1 MMKAMKTKH
10 LLPFTLAVVALLPAP
25 LVSYGQDRSQAI
37 VNEQFMGMTLYNI
50 FEELG
55 YKYSLEFDYHE
66 DDIPNTLLSAQFF
79 RDIPINEV
87 LSQLLASYDVAF
99 VVQASGNVVIRKKG
113 VQLIKTYTASAFD
126 FTLRGKIIDKV
137 SGETLP
143 FATVYS
149 LANQKGAT
157 TNVDGHFA
165 LLNCP
170 TDTSTLMLQY
180 LGYKTKQV
188 KLNPEMISN
197 GQVVLTMESMTT
209 QLAEVVIS
217 DQKEHMVKASTG
229 ISTISVSPAQLS
241 TLPSLGEKDI
251 FRSLQLLPGISGTNE
266 TSSGLFVRGGTPD
279 QNLVLFD
286 GFTVYHVDHFY
297 GFFSAFNANAVKDVQ
312 FYKGGYDARF
322 GGRLSSVVSL
332 TGKNGNNNKAAGNIG
347 ISALSVNGS
356 LELPF
361 AKGKGSLFVAGRRS
375 YTDII
380 QSGLFQ
386 NIFDIF
392 EEENTGNTQG
402 GAGGFGGPGGRGFGQ
417 TQTEPTFHFYD
428 LNTKLTYRPTNRDI
442 LSLSFYNG
450 QDKLDNSNSF
460 NSSQFGGFGGFG
472 GGGGDD
478 LAFDNSTTDI
488 NDWGNVGASLKW
500 SRQWSDR
507 FFTNAVAS
515 YSRYFTDRD
524 RFTST
529 EVTRADST
537 FTIRTGVLEDN
548 TVDDYTFRLDNELLL
563 NDQHTL
569 EFGAQYT
576 LNEVD
581 YFQLQNDTVTVL
593 DRQDEGTTLAAY
605 LQDTWQPVPTL
616 SITPGVRVT
625 HYSGTGQT
633 YVEPRIAATYQI
645 NDRFKAKAAW
655 GQYNQFVTRVVRED
669 ISQGSRDFWLMAND
683 DLNPVSSAT
692 HYIAGVSY
700 ETDAFLFDV
709 EAYYKDMTGLS
720 EYTLRFANNFRAQQ
734 TEVSEL
740 FFEGTGFAQ
749 GIEFLVQKK
758 FGEYTGWVSYTLS
771 EVTHEFPGLS
781 DAPFPALH
789 DQTHE
794 FKLVNSVR
802 LGKWTFAG
810 TWVYATGKPYTRPV
824 GFYEVTLL
832 DGSTSSYVSVGEKN
846 VYRLPAYHRMDVS
859 ATYAWPWG
867 RKANAELGLSV
878 FNLYNNTNVWYKT
891 FDIIEGT
898 VVETDV
904 NTIGFTPNLF
914 FNIKF

>member
-1 MMKAMKTKH
+1 MRMKHSLPYWLTLTALW
-10 LLPFTLAVVALLPAP
+10 LLPMALQA
-25 LVSYGQDRSQAI
+25 QDRSQTI
-37 VNEQFMGMTLYNI
+37 VNEQFMGLTLYNI
-50 FEELG
+50 FDELAL
-55 YKYSLEFDYHE
+55 KYGLEFDYHE
-66 DDIPNTLLSAQFF
+66 EDIPNTLLSAQFF
-79 RDIPINEV
+79 RNKSIQEV
-87 LSQLLASYDVAF
+87 LQSLLASYDVAF

-113 VQLIKTYTASAFD
+113 VELVKTYTASVFD

-143 FATVYS
+143 FATVYCPGS
-149 LANQKGAT
+149 GKGAT
-157 TNVDGHFA
+157 TNVDGHFS
-165 LLNCP
+165 LLNTP
-170 TDTSTLMLQY
+170 TDTSTLVLQY
-180 LGYKTKQV
+180 LGYKSKQI
-188 KLNPEMISN
+188 KLNPDMLSN
-197 GQVVLTMESMTT
+197 NEVVLTMKAMTT

-217 DQKEHMVKASTG
+217 DQKEHMVKASGG

-332 TGKNGNNNKAAGNIG
+332 TGKNGNNNKASGNIG

-361 AKGKGSLFVAGRRS
+361 ANSKGSLFLAGRRS

-392 EEENTGNTQG
+392 DNENEGNGLG
-402 GAGGFGGPGGRGFGQ
+402 GRGGPGGGPAFGQ
-417 TQTEPTFHFYD
+417 TETEPTFHFYD
-428 LNTKLTYRPTNRDI
+428 LNAKLTFRPSNRDI

-460 NSSQFGGFGGFG
+460 NSNQFGGFGGFG
-472 GGGGDD
+472 GGD

-488 NDWGNVGASLKW
+488 NDWGNVGSSLKW
-500 SRQWSDR
+500 SRQWNER

-524 RFTST
+524 RFTNT
-529 EVTRADST
+529 DITRADSS
-537 FTIRTGVLEDN
+537 FTVITGVLEDN
-548 TVDDYTFRLDNELLL
+548 TVDDYSFRLDNEFLL
-563 NDQHTL
+563 NDRHKV

-576 LNEVD
+576 FNRVD

-605 LQDTWQPVPTL
+605 VQDTWQPMPRL
-616 SITPGVRVT
+616 SITPGIRVAY
-625 HYSGTGQT
+625 YSGTEET
-633 YVEPRIAATYQI
+633 YIEPRVAATYQI
-645 NDRFKAKAAW
+645 NDRLKAKAAW

-669 ISQGSRDFWLMAND
+669 LSQGSRDFWLLANN

-692 HYIAGVSY
+692 HYIAGLSY

-709 EAYYKDMTGLS
+709 EAYYKDMAGLS
-720 EYTLRFANNFRAQQ
+720 EYTLRFANNLNAREI
-734 TEVSEL
+734 EVSEL
-740 FFEGTGFAQ
+740 FYEGTGYAR
-749 GIEFLVQKK
+749 GIELLLQKK
-758 FGEYTGWVSYTLS
+758 FGEYTGWIGYTLS
-771 EVTHEFPGLS
+771 EVTHEFDGLS
-781 DAPFPALH
+781 DEPYPALH

-802 LGKWTFAG
+802 LGKWTLAG

-824 GFYEVTLL
+824 GFNEVTLL
-832 DGSTSSYVSVGEKN
+832 DGSTTSYVSVGEKN
-846 VYRLPAYHRMDVS
+846 AYRLPAYHRMDVS
-859 ATYAWPWG
+859 ATYGWDWG
-867 RKANAELGLSV
+867 RNAKAELGLSV